1 VPLRLLRSSV
11 LRWPDRQRVERAV
24 RSWSLDVAA
33 RDPRVRR
40 VGYFASYARG
50 DRGVGTD
57 VDLVILVEA
66 ASDAFER
73 RALAYEA
80 TWLPVPADVLVYTM
94 AEWDR
99 MSAEGGLPL
108 DGRRRCH
115 PASRALTRQG
125 VAAPQQ
131 TARGPPSVCPTR
143 STRNPCT
150 PASPKGASHG
160 PGVDLAYQTD
170 RQAGATTG

>member
-1 VPLRLLRSSV
+1 MPVRSLRSSV

-40 VGYFASYARG
+40 VGYFGSYARG
-50 DRGVGTD
+50 DWGVGSD

-66 ASDAFER
+66 ASDPFER

-80 TWLPVPADVLVYTM
+80 TRLPVPADVLVYTM

-99 MSAEGGLPL
+99 MSAEGGLPRTVGGDVIWVL
-108 DGRRRCH
+108 ER
-115 PASRALTRQG
+115 
-125 VAAPQQ
+125 
-131 TARGPPSVCPTR
+131 
-143 STRNPCT
+143 
-150 PASPKGASHG
+150 
-160 PGVDLAYQTD
+160 
-170 RQAGATTG
+170 